1 MRNADRKPTE
11 QFVDIYLAL
20 RRKKDNP
27 DLQDLCFREVDNYG
41 DGQALEILKT
51 RIKNELGVWRIHK
64 TINKR
69 DTHKALKLLQHRMI
83 DNFEDVAHRL
93 ESIWK
98 TCLLQKES
106 KAERNILLD
115 IDSEEA
121 LEYTLD
127 VLYNNYVDAESV
139 SCVQSPN
146 GYHIVL
152 KEGMDT
158 RPFMNNKDVTIQ
170 RDGYVFVEQIQG
182 NLLGGKK

>member
-11 QFVDIYLAL
+11 QLVDVYLAL

-27 DLQDLCFREVDNYG
+27 ELKDLCFREVDNYG
-41 DGQALEILKT
+41 DGQALEKLKT

-93 ESIWK
+93 DSIWK

-106 KAERNILLD
+106 KAERNVLLD

-121 LEYTLD
+121 FQFCTSACWELD
-127 VLYNNYVDAESV
+127 IDPILWT
-139 SCVQSPN
+139 QTPN
-146 GYHIVL
+146 GNHIIL
-152 KEGMDT
+152 EEGVDT
-158 RPFMNNKDVTIQ
+158 RPFMDIKDVTLQ
-170 RDGYVFVEQIQG
+170 RDGYAFVELVYG
-182 NLLGGKK
+182 RLRSVLNE